1 MSSALAKKLLLIGWD
16 AADWQMIHPLMD
28 AGRMPNLQRIVD
40 GGISGNILT
49 LQPLLSPILWTS
61 IATGKRA
68 PQHGILGFV
77 EPTPDGT
84 SLRPVSST
92 SRKCKAIWNILTQA
106 GKRCHAI
113 GWYAS
118 HPAEAISGV
127 CVSNQFCVAPP
138 SATPDNWPLA
148 SASVAPA
155 SAGDAIADLRIHP
168 DEIPLDL
175 IQQFIPHAAALNTAK
190 PAIAHLLRALSK
202 RLAECLTIHAVATDL
217 MEHHPWDFCTVYYEA
232 IDQIGHDFMVYHP
245 PQMRHLPDDVFLA
258 FSNVMT
264 AVYELQDKLLGR
276 LLELAGEDAH
286 VMIVSDHGF
295 LSGDRRPTEPVDA
308 ARWHRNFGM
317 IAARGAGLKRDELLR
332 GATLLDIAP
341 TILTLFGLPVGQD
354 MEGKV
359 LVNAFERMPEIAR
372 IESWEKVDDPNA
384 PPREISAADDPEV
397 AAEAMRQ
404 LVELGYLDAPG
415 EDVLRNIARARAEQ
429 RFNLAA
435 SLMDG
440 RRASDALLITAQLMR
455 DFPDEMRHAVLH
467 GQAAVPLADPGALE
481 QAIAALERLAP
492 DNRQL
497 ELFRGFLASFRGD
510 EQAAL
515 RHFQTAGER
524 TPDDP
529 WVHCRVGRAC
539 LRLRRWAEAEA
550 AFRRSEELDPD
561 NPEAAYGLS
570 VAVAR
575 QGRPQEAVE
584 HGLRAV
590 GQLHDFPLAHFQLG
604 AVLSR
609 LSLYERAAQAF
620 EICIA
625 MRPQFALAHRYLAR
639 IYSQLGRVLEARDAR
654 DTAARLLAANVP
666 QPPVD

>member
-49 LQPLLSPILWTS
+49 LQPILSPILWTS

-84 SLRPVSST
+84 GLRPVSST

-175 IQQFIPHAAALNTAK
+175 IQQFIPHAAGLNTAK
-190 PAIAHLLRALSK
+190 PAVAHLLRALSK

-295 LSGDRRPTEPVDA
+295 LSGARRPTEPVDA

-372 IESWEKVDDPNA
+372 IESREKVDDPNA

-515 RHFQTAGER
+515 RHFQNAGER